1 MYSPSRWM
9 HSAVDCGRLFP
20 LSSSRRT
27 FLLDGEPFA
36 GHSHLQEIVDMSSG
50 VLVAA
55 VAGSLALA
63 TTIGVAAPITRATPP
78 QGVQQSSVP
87 QGDPVAGIS
96 CDAMEGMKIH
106 IHQHLVLLDHG
117 KPLLIPNNVGRP
129 MMRQCLYWVHTHTP
143 DGIIHIES
151 PAMRTFTLGEFFTIW
166 GQPLTRTQ
174 ASSMKSDKGAPL
186 KVWVNGKPY
195 TGDPRKIQLTA
206 HADVVIEAGP
216 PYPKPPK
223 FTNWGTL

>member
-1 MYSPSRWM
+1 
-9 HSAVDCGRLFP
+9 
-20 LSSSRRT
+20 
-27 FLLDGEPFA
+27 
-36 GHSHLQEIVDMSSG
+36 MSSG

-63 TTIGVAAPITRATPP
+63 TTIGIAAPVSRPTPP
-78 QGVQQSSVP
+78 QGMQQPSA
-87 QGDPVAGIS
+87 QGQTVAGIS

-106 IHQHLVLLDHG
+106 IHQHLTLLDHG
-117 KPLLIPNNVGRP
+117 KEALIPPNVGRP
-129 MMRQCLYWVHTHTP
+129 MMRQCLYWLHTHTP

-151 PAMRTFTLGEFFTIW
+151 PATRTFTLGDFFTIW
-166 GQPLTRTQ
+166 GQPLSRTS
-174 ASSMKSDKGAPL
+174 AATMKSDKGAPL
-186 KVWVNGKPY
+186 KIWVNGKPY

-206 HADVVIEAGP
+206 HADVVIMAGP